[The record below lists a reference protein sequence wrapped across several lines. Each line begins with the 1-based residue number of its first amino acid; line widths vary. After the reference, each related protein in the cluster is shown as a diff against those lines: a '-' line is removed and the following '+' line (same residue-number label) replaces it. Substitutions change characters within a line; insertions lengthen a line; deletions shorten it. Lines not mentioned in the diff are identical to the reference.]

1 MVGRSNGIVIKP
13 TKFYNWFNSSVSDLE
28 IGELAMNVSDGKFY
42 TKANANTIKEIGGAS
57 ASIFNQY
64 YKQEI
69 LQLLI

>member
-1 MVGRSNGIVIKP
+1 MATVIKP
-13 TKFYNWFNSSVSDLE
+13 KRSFTTGSIPSVSDLE

-42 TKANANTIKEIGGAS
+42 TKALTQIRLKKLVVRLP
-57 ASIFNQY
+57 SIFNQY